1 MKKLLLTAILIG
13 IAFGCTSALCCTAFF
28 ASEGDTVLVGNN
40 EDFISIPTKVWI
52 FPREKGKLGRIYF
65 GFKDI
70 PNIPMGGMNE
80 GGLFFDCFSTP
91 PLEVKLSKNKEK
103 YNGFLMT
110 KIMEECDTVRKALEM
125 LSKHN
130 LEYMRGHQ
138 TFIVDKT
145 GNWAIVEG
153 DAILR
158 KKSKYQVVTNFYL
171 SQVQNRTVTCERY
184 KIAVKMLE
192 QCPKVSIDCI
202 RRILSATHL
211 EWQPYRNEVLNT
223 VYSNIYD
230 LKNGIIYLYHFH
242 DYANEVIINL
252 EEELMMG
259 PHSYDL
265 PSLFPKTI
273 AGDRFLDECKK
284 QKANTREII
293 QALEEGL

>member
-1 MKKLLLTAILIG
+1 MKKLLLMAILLI
-13 IAFGCTSALCCTAFF
+13 IASGYTSAHCCTAFF

-52 FPREKGKLGRIYF
+52 FPKEKGKLGRIYF

-110 KIMEECDTVRKALEM
+110 KIMEECDTVKKALEM
-125 LSKHN
+125 LSKYN
-130 LEYMRGHQ
+130 LEYMRTHQ

-145 GNWAIVEG
+145 GDWAIVEG
-153 DAILR
+153 DAI
-158 KKSKYQVVTNFYL
+158 
-171 SQVQNRTVTCERY
+171 
-184 KIAVKMLE
+184 
-192 QCPKVSIDCI
+192 
-202 RRILSATHL
+202 
-211 EWQPYRNEVLNT
+211 
-223 VYSNIYD
+223 
-230 LKNGIIYLYHFH
+230 
-242 DYANEVIINL
+242 INL
-252 EEELMMG
+252 KEELMMG
-259 PHSYDL
+259 QHSYDI

-284 QKANTREII
+284 QKATAREII
-293 QALEEGL
+293 QALEKGL